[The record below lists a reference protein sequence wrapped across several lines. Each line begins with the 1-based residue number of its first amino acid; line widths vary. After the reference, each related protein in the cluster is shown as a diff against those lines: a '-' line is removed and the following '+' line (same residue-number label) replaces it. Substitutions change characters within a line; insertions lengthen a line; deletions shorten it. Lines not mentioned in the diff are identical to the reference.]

1 VLTTGAATTM
11 PSRPYSALIIGGL
24 WPASD
29 PQDWSQSGS
38 VLRQKGQELLSA
50 ADGIRHSADNVVA
63 EDQSGHT
70 ITGFVDACHR
80 NAHTVTAHADE
91 YFTMAQSADEIA
103 RLVDGL
109 RHDLDDIDRQANED
123 IQRVLSSAGGG
134 LTAATQAAMLNT
146 IVAQARAVATEKHTV
161 TATAISGH
169 TTKIAGEAAAAGLT

>member
-1 VLTTGAATTM
+1 VLNAGAVSV
-11 PSRPYSALIIGGL
+11 PSRPYSALIVGGL

-29 PQDWSQSGS
+29 PQSWSQSGT
-38 VLRQKGQELLSA
+38 VLRHKAQELLAS
-50 ADGIRHSADNVVA
+50 ADGIRHSADNVA

-103 RLVDGL
+103 RLIDGL
-109 RHDLDDIDRQANED
+109 RHDLDDIDWQANEE
-123 IQRVLSSAGGG
+123 IQRVLSSGGG
-134 LTAATQAAMLNT
+134 LAAAAQAAMLNT

-161 TATAISGH
+161 AAAAISGH
-169 TTKIAGEAAAAGLT
+169 SATIAGEAAAGLT